1 MPARLGKCRGGH
13 ARLHS
18 GPRHKWT
25 TPASKIE
32 SSAGTVGV
40 ALLFAQHAIEP
51 RAEESANDLGVDE
64 CGVVVRIK
72 SRATDTADADLRL
85 HRTGSVQHLH
95 ERSGAC
101 RRGSGRG
108 AIWLTAAPGA
118 ATCADLTEAARL
130 NQGEGCISINV
141 ARKNERWRAGAQDL
155 LVSRNNL
162 VARQACD
169 TLGGSGEG
177 STVGGL
183 WCVERR
189 RERVN
194 GATSWARMRL
204 LDGGES
210 QRLQSFYVGFRDAR
224 GECNLGHQIKDASEA
239 RDRCASAH
247 GEALPARLR
256 ANRCTEQLARLNES
270 VGVVVLGPL
279 REEARQQ
286 G

>member
-1 MPARLGKCRGGH
+1 MIRLIGREPEHGECCSHACHWRGGAKAQREGAAEIVARLGQLFIGWWCALHRGELPARLGKCRGGH

-32 SSAGTVGV
+32 SSAGAVGV

-51 RAEESANDLGVDE
+51 RAEESTNDLGVDE

-95 ERSGAC
+95 ERSGTC

-108 AIWLTAAPGA
+108 AIWLTTAPGA
-118 ATCADLTEAARL
+118 AACADLTEAARL

-155 LVSRNNL
+155 LMSRNDL
-162 VARQACD
+162 VAR
-169 TLGGSGEG
+169 
-177 STVGGL
+177 
-183 WCVERR
+183 
-189 RERVN
+189 
-194 GATSWARMRL
+194 
-204 LDGGES
+204 
-210 QRLQSFYVGFRDAR
+210 
-224 GECNLGHQIKDASEA
+224 
-239 RDRCASAH
+239 
-247 GEALPARLR
+247 
-256 ANRCTEQLARLNES
+256 
-270 VGVVVLGPL
+270 
-279 REEARQQ
+279 
-286 G
+286 